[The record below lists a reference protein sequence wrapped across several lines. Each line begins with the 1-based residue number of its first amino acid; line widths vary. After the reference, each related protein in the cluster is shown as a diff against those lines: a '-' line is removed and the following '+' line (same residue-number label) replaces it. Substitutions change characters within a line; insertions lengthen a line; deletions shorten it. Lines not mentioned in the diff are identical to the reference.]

1 MQKKSIEITQLTI
14 KPCDLFKNQW
24 LLLTCGDY
32 ANGEYNTMTIGW
44 GAVGTIWN
52 KPFVFVAVRHSRF
65 TYEFMEKYD
74 TFTVSAFP
82 AEYHKALSLLGS
94 HSGRDSDKISA
105 SGLTPEASILV
116 AAPSFKESELS
127 IECQKMYW
135 NDLNPVH
142 FLDQVIYDQYKKR
155 DYHRIYYGEI
165 LQTSAVEKFIA

>member
-32 ANGEYNTMTIGW
+32 ASGEYNAMTIGW

-82 AEYHKALSLLGS
+82 KENHKALSLLGS
-94 HSGRDSDKISA
+94 RSGRDSDKISA

-116 AAPSFKESELS
+116 ASPSFKEAELS
-127 IECQKMYW
+127 IECRKMYW

-142 FLDQVIYDQYKKR
+142 FLDQVIHDQYKSH

-165 LQTSAVEKFIA
+165 VQISAVEKFIA